1 MLVLHAALVNGEV
14 ALWGEVPFEVE
25 PVAAKRGRPRKKFD
39 LPPPPRCGATGERL
53 REALAAGGV
62 TVAGEERTVIG
73 WLPARNKQPVPSSP
87 LIGEVPPPE
96 QTRIEAWSVEA
107 VLAEDALDLL
117 AHVVGKRL
125 IAPGVLVGADLAFLA
140 TAMRFAAALVSRGH
154 VLPSADEAD
163 RQWFARWI
171 AAPTAGEHEQLASL
185 VRGMPPVLLA
195 FGTKHD
201 APPAPDRR
209 VTVSAFVDSIV
220 DRLMRTR
227 GMVTA
232 KGVSLHDRW
241 LAALSTR
248 DGELRGDPAE
258 LAALRTT
265 LVEWRRPV
273 AEQALFDFRIAFRL
287 EEPPLDGE
295 RWTIRFLL
303 QAIDDPSLLLPL
315 ALVWKSEAKGAEATA
330 VRRLLQRGRGD
341 AKRFIFGS
349 LAQAG
354 TISSRVDEALRQPA
368 PSAIETDVDGAFAF
382 LAADAG
388 ALESAGFG
396 VFLPSWWSGKGTKKR
411 LSLKATVRAPK
422 FKSAAGLSLQELVD
436 VRWNVALGGELL
448 SLAEL
453 RALAR
458 MKTPLVRLRGEWVQ
472 LTSAEIEEAIRFAR
486 AKGQQLALADVVRM
500 TLDLTAAG
508 AQMLAVE
515 SVEGDGAVAVM
526 LERLQGTRELEE
538 LPPPAGFEGSLRP
551 YQARGFSWL
560 DFLTGT
566 GLGALLADDMGLGKT
581 VQTLALIQKR
591 WLEQKGPILLIC
603 PTSVTGNWL
612 REAARFTPSLPVLL
626 HHGAGRRRGKDFA
639 AGAAKSAIVV
649 SSYSLLVRDASLLA
663 DVPWKGVILDEAQN
677 IKNSEAKQSKAARA
691 LKAELRIALTG
702 TPVENNIGD
711 LWSIAEF
718 LNPGYLGTI
727 SKFRERFFL
736 PIQTRRDPDA
746 IESLRRL
753 TGPLILRRLK
763 TDRSIIADLP
773 EKNEMKVYCTL
784 TKEQASLY
792 EAVARDAEA
801 AIADAEGIG
810 RKGVVLATITKLK
823 QVCNHPRQLLGDR
836 SAIDGRSGK
845 VTRLYEMLTEA
856 VESGDRALVFTQF
869 AEMGGI
875 LQTYLQEQFG
885 MEVPFLHGGTPR
897 AKRDEMVER
906 FQQAGDGPQ
915 IFLLSLKA
923 GGTGLNLTRA
933 NHVFHFDRWWNP
945 AVENQATDRAF
956 RIGQTRSVQVHKF
969 ICGGT
974 FEEKIDAM
982 IEGKQELAT
991 RVVGTGE
998 AWLTEMSNRE
1008 LRELFALRADA
1019 VGE

>member
-1 MLVLHAALVNGEV
+1 MLVLHAALVNGSV
-14 ALWGEVPFEVE
+14 AVWGEASLD
-25 PVAAKRGRPRKKFD
+25 AAAVRD
-39 LPPPPRCGATGERL
+39 
-53 REALAAGGV
+53 ALAQGGI
-62 TVAGEERTVIG
+62 VARAQARTLTG
-73 WLPARNKQPVPSSP
+73 WLPTVKKKPVPSSP
-87 LIGEVPPPE
+87 LIGDVQPPE
-96 QTRIEAWSVEA
+96 KTRIEPLPVEA
-107 VLAEDALDLL
+107 LVLDDAATLDLL
-117 AHVVGKRL
+117 ASVVGKRL
-125 IAPGVLVGADLAFLA
+125 LAPGVLVGADLAFLA

-154 VLPSADEAD
+154 VLPSLDEVD
-163 RQWFARWI
+163 GRWLARWI

-185 VRGMPPVLLA
+185 VRGTPPVLLA
-195 FGTKHD
+195 FERE
-201 APPAPDRR
+201 ADRR
-209 VTVSAFVDSIV
+209 LAVSAFVNRIV
-220 DRLMRTR
+220 DGLMRNAA
-227 GMVTA
+227 VAA
-232 KGVSLHDRW
+232 KPGASLHDRW
-241 LAALSTR
+241 LSALASK
-248 DGELRGDPAE
+248 DGKLAGDAAE
-258 LAALRTT
+258 LTALRAT
-265 LVEWRRPV
+265 LADWRRPV

-287 EEPPLDGE
+287 EEPAPDEE
-295 RWTIRFLL
+295 RWIVRFLL

-315 ALVWKSEAKGAEATA
+315 SLVWTSDARGDDAKAI
-330 VRRLLQRGRGD
+330 RRLLQRGRGD
-341 AKRFIFGS
+341 AKRFILSS
-349 LAQAG
+349 LAQAA
-354 TISSRVDEALRQPA
+354 TISSRVDEALRQQA
-368 PSAIETDVDGAFAF
+368 PSEIVTDTDGAFTF
-382 LAADAG
+382 LASDAQ
-388 ALESAGFG
+388 ALEGAGFG

-411 LSLKATVRAPK
+411 LSLRASVRAPK
-422 FKSAAGLSLQELVD
+422 FKSEAGLSLQALVD

-453 RALAR
+453 QALAR

-472 LTSAEIEEAIRFAR
+472 LTSAEIGEAIRFAR
-486 AKGQQLALADVVRM
+486 AKGQKLALGDVVRM
-500 TLDLTAAG
+500 TLDGAAAG
-508 AQMLAVE
+508 APSMAVE
-515 SVEGDGAVAVM
+515 TVAAEGAIGEM
-526 LERLQGTRELEE
+526 LERLQGKREWEE
-538 LPPPAGFEGSLRP
+538 LAPPVGFVGSLRP

-581 VQTLALIQKR
+581 VQTLALVQKR
-591 WLEQKGPILLIC
+591 WLERQGPMLLIC

-626 HHGAGRRRGKDFA
+626 HHGVDRKRGKDFIA
-639 AGAAKSAIVV
+639 RASESAIVI
-649 SSYSLLVRDASLLA
+649 SSYSLLTRDGELLRG
-663 DVPWKGVILDEAQN
+663 VPWKGVILDEAQN

-691 LKAELRIALTG
+691 IEAELRIALTG

-711 LWSIAEF
+711 LWSIADF
-718 LNPGYLGTI
+718 LNPGYLGSAAT
-727 SKFRERFFL
+727 FRTRFFL

-792 EAVARDAEA
+792 EAVARDAQ
-801 AIADAEGIG
+801 DALAESEGIS
-810 RKGVVLATITKLK
+810 RKGIVLATITKLK

-845 VTRLYEMLTEA
+845 VTRLHEMLTEA

-897 AKRDEMVER
+897 VKRDEMVER
-906 FQQAGDGPQ
+906 FQREGDGPQ
-915 IFLLSLKA
+915 VFLLSLKA

-982 IEGKQELAT
+982 IEGKLELAT

-998 AWLTEMSNRE
+998 GWLTELSNGE

>member
-1 MLVLHAALVNGEV
+1 MLILHAALVDGAV
-14 ALWGEVPFEVE
+14 AVWGEVPLEKK
-25 PVAAKRGRPRKKFD
+25 AGRPKKS
-39 LPPPPRCGATGERL
+39 GASAEQL
-53 REALAAGGV
+53 RAALTEGGV
-62 TVAGEERTVIG
+62 AMDGEARTLTG
-73 WLPARNKQPVPSSP
+73 WLPAAAGRPTPSSP
-87 LIGEVPPPE
+87 LLGEPVPLE
-96 QTRIEAWSVEA
+96 MTRIEPWAIEVIA
-107 VLAEDALDLL
+107 GEDATSLL
-117 AHVVGKRL
+117 ASVVGKRL
-125 IAPGVLVGADLAFLA
+125 IAPGVVVGADLAFLA

-154 VLPSADEAD
+154 VLPSLEQVGPD
-163 RQWFARWI
+163 WFARWI
-171 AAPTAGEHEQLASL
+171 AAPTAGEHEQIASL
-185 VRGMPPVLLA
+185 VRAVPPVLLA
-195 FGTKHD
+195 FGTEND
-201 APPAPDRR
+201 APPAVEPRAAIER
-209 VTVSAFVDSIV
+209 FLTSVV
-220 DRLMRTR
+220 DRQMRAQTH
-227 GMVTA
+227 A
-232 KGVSLHDRW
+232 PKSLVSLHDRW
-241 LAALSTR
+241 LSALGSSDAR
-248 DGELRGDPAE
+248 LHGDDAE

-265 LVEWRRPV
+265 LAEWRRPV
-273 AEQALFDFRIAFRL
+273 SEQALFDFRVAFRL
-287 EEPPLDGE
+287 EEPAPDAD

-303 QAIDDPSLLLPL
+303 QGVDDPSLMLPL
-315 ALVWKSEAKGAEATA
+315 SLVWRSDARGGDAAA
-330 VRRLLQRGRGD
+330 VRRLMKRGRGD
-341 AKRFIFGS
+341 ATRFVLGS

-354 TISSRVDEALRQPA
+354 VISKAVDEALRKPA
-368 PSAIETDVDGAFAF
+368 PSEIDTDTNGAFTF
-382 LAADAG
+382 LVSDAA

-411 LSLKATVRAPK
+411 LSLRASVRAPK
-422 FKSAAGLSLQELVD
+422 FKSASGLSMQELVD
-436 VRWNVALGGELL
+436 VQWKVALGGEVL

-458 MKTPLVRLRGEWVQ
+458 MKTPLIRLRGEWVQ
-472 LTSAEIEEAIRFAR
+472 LTSAEIEEAIRFAGAR
-486 AKGQQLALADVVRM
+486 RERVKLDDVVRM
-500 TLDLTAAG
+500 SLTAAAAG
-508 AQMLAVE
+508 AKVLALDD
-515 SVEGDGAVAVM
+515 VEGDAAVGEI
-526 LERLQGTRELEE
+526 LERLQGKREWEE

-560 DFLTGT
+560 DFLTRT
-566 GLGALLADDMGLGKT
+566 GLGACLADDMGLGKT

-591 WLEQKGPILLIC
+591 WLEQKAPLLLIC
-603 PTSVTGNWL
+603 PTSVTGNWV

-626 HHGAGRRRGKDFA
+626 HHGADRKQGKAFA
-639 AGAAKSAIVV
+639 AKARKSAIVI
-649 SSYSLLVRDASLLA
+649 SSYALLVRDAELLRGMR
-663 DVPWKGVILDEAQN
+663 WKGVVLDEAQN
-677 IKNSEAKQSKAARA
+677 IKNSETKQAKAARA
-691 LKAELRIALTG
+691 IDAGMRIALTG

-711 LWSIAEF
+711 LWSIADF
-718 LNPGYLGTI
+718 LNPGYLG
-727 SKFRERFFL
+727 SASSFRERFFL

-792 EAVARDAEA
+792 EAVVRDAQEA
-801 AIADAEGIG
+801 IEESEGIG
-810 RKGVVLATITKLK
+810 RRGTILATITKLK

-845 VTRLYEMLTEA
+845 LARLHEMLGEA

-869 AEMGGI
+869 AEMGNI
-875 LQTYLQEQFG
+875 LQTHLQEQFG
-885 MEVPFLHGGTPR
+885 MEVLFLHGATPR

-906 FQQAGDGPQ
+906 FQKEGEGPS
-915 IFLLSLKA
+915 IFILSLKA

-982 IEGKQELAT
+982 IEGKLELAT
-991 RVVGTGE
+991 KVVGTGE
-998 AWLTEMSNRE
+998 GWLTEMSNRE
-1008 LRELFALRADA
+1008 LRDLFALRADA

>member
-1 MLVLHAALVNGEV
+1 MLVLHAALVNGAV
-14 ALWGEVPFEVE
+14 ALWGEVPFE
-25 PVAAKRGRPRKKFD
+25 RKKGTA
-39 LPPPPRCGATGERL
+39 PSVRL
-53 REALAAGGV
+53 REALDAGGV
-62 TVAGEERTVIG
+62 EVAGEARTLIG
-73 WLPARNKQPVPSSP
+73 WLPSIGKQPAPSSP

-96 QTRIEAWSVEA
+96 KTHIAAWPVDA
-107 VLAEDALDLL
+107 VIVEDARDLL

-125 IAPGVLVGADLAFLA
+125 IAPGVVVGADLAFLA

-154 VLPSADEAD
+154 VLPSLEEVDGA
-163 RQWFARWI
+163 WSARWI
-171 AAPTAGEHEQLASL
+171 AAPTAGEYEQLASL
-185 VRGMPPVLLA
+185 VRGAPPVLLA
-195 FGTKHD
+195 FGTKRD
-201 APPAPDRR
+201 APPASDRR
-209 VTVSAFVDSIV
+209 VAVSGFVDAIV
-220 DRLMRTR
+220 DRLMRGR
-227 GMVTA
+227 GVPGT
-232 KGVSLHDRW
+232 KGVSLHDW
-241 LAALSTR
+241 WVTALATDSGQLT
-248 DGELRGDPAE
+248 GDAAE

-265 LVEWRRPV
+265 IAEWRRPV

-287 EEPPLDGE
+287 EEPPLDDD

-315 ALVWKSEAKGAEATA
+315 SRVWESEAKGAEATA

-368 PSAIETDVDGAFAF
+368 PSEIATDVNGAFAF

-411 LSLKATVRAPK
+411 LSLKASVRAPK
-422 FKSAAGLSLQELVD
+422 FKSEAGLSLQELVD
-436 VRWNVALGGELL
+436 VRWQVALGEELL
-448 SLAEL
+448 SLTEL

-458 MKTPLVRLRGEWVQ
+458 MKTPLIRLRGEWVQ
-472 LTSAEIEEAIRFAR
+472 LTSAEIEEALRFAR
-486 AKGQQLALADVVRM
+486 AKGQQAALADVVRM
-500 TLDLTAAG
+500 SLDPAAAG
-508 AQMLAVE
+508 AQLLAVE
-515 SVEGDGAVAVM
+515 AVEGTGAVGEL

-560 DFLTGT
+560 DFLTNT

-591 WLEQKGPILLIC
+591 WLEQQGPVLLIC

-626 HHGAGRRRGKDFA
+626 HHGADRRRGKDFA
-639 AGAAKSAIVV
+639 ASARKSAIVV
-649 SSYSLLVRDASLLA
+649 SSYSLLVRDATLLA

-718 LNPGYLGTI
+718 LNPGYLGSVTR
-727 SKFRERFFL
+727 FRERFFL
-736 PIQTRRDPDA
+736 PIQTRRDPEA

-792 EAVARDAEA
+792 EAVARDAEKE
-801 AIADAEGIG
+801 IAEAEGIS
-810 RKGVVLATITKLK
+810 RKGLVLATITKLK

-897 AKRDEMVER
+897 AKRDAMVER
-906 FQQAGDGPQ
+906 FQRADDGPQ
-915 IFLLSLKA
+915 VFILSLKA

-982 IEGKQELAT
+982 IEGKLELAT

-998 AWLTEMSNRE
+998 GWLTEMSNHE